1 MENNEQEITNEL
13 NNDKRTSSVTVK
25 LTAKGQYTWEIKY
38 YFDKDKE
45 VAEGVVANIAEL
57 DTKLK
62 NMFGGQ

>member
-1 MENNEQEITNEL
+1 MENNEQETTNEL